1 MNKSSRIALVQ
12 LISSRK
18 VEDNLPRVASLVSEA
33 ADAGAEAIFLPEN
46 FAALAHPN
54 PRETGL
60 AETNPGGPIRSFLA
74 GLAADSGCW
83 IFAGTCPIAATP
95 TGEPVAGRRVRAASL
110 VIDPGG
116 HEVARYD
123 KIHMFDVDVADNHG
137 HYRESDTFEPGTD
150 TVAVDTPL
158 GRVGLSVCYDLRF
171 PELYRELFLRDVDII
186 TVPSAFTTTTG
197 EAHFRLLMRARAV
210 ENCCFTIAACQG
222 GRHDS
227 GRETYGHSLV
237 CDPWGEVLGE
247 LDRGEGL
254 LLVDLDSSVQ
264 ERLRREMPVRKQ
276 TKLPD
281 Y

>member
-1 MNKSSRIALVQ
+1 M
-12 LISSRK
+12 
-18 VEDNLPRVASLVSEA
+18 
-33 ADAGAEAIFLPEN
+33 
-46 FAALAHPN
+46 
-54 PRETGL
+54 
-60 AETNPGGPIRSFLA
+60 
-74 GLAADSGCW
+74 
-83 IFAGTCPIAATP
+83 
-95 TGEPVAGRRVRAASL
+95 
-110 VIDPGG
+110 
-116 HEVARYD
+116 
-123 KIHMFDVDVADNHG
+123 
-137 HYRESDTFEPGTD
+137 
-150 TVAVDTPL
+150 
-158 GRVGLSVCYDLRF
+158 CYDLRF

-186 TVPSAFTTTTG
+186 TAPSAFTTTTG